1 MEIHFFHL
9 HWMSICATFF
19 GDLSSIEQWHFR
31 LFHTMFSICS
41 YSCSFKFLANIQR
54 WSQSGHCFLNVLIS
68 FCLSKY
74 RVLHCRSERQ
84 WRSLVYRSY
93 LITTIKVWDVFFL
106 HKHKRE
112 SHKRKWW
119 NARKSY
125 SIWNICAILLYVM
138 CGWLWGELR
147 ILRWFR
153 IDNVCAIQ
161 KLTCI

>member
-1 MEIHFFHL
+1 MAKYDKPISIINRVYWKSIFFHL

-41 YSCSFKFLANIQR
+41 YSFSFKFLANIQR

-74 RVLHCRSERQ
+74 RVLHCRSKRQ

-93 LITTIKVWDVFFL
+93 LITTIKVWDVFFYINT
-106 HKHKRE
+106 KENRIKENDEMQENRTAYE
-112 SHKRKWW
+112 TS
-119 NARKSY
+119 ARFY
-125 SIWNICAILLYVM
+125 YMWCVAGFGGNCA
-138 CGWLWGELR
+138 
-147 ILRWFR
+147 F
-153 IDNVCAIQ
+153 
-161 KLTCI
+161 